1 MAIASDGKLM
11 DEQKEKGKLSSLR
24 EIKAFVLC
32 I

>member
-24 EIKAFVLC
+24 EITAFVLC